1 MIQLGKVWSY
11 DDVVK
16 IEGVKST
23 DPFDWPGLIYR
34 WRAALVDRLEQSGS
48 KVIVMSLF
56 EKETLDQELSPSSDP
71 FKEYLRRNYRI
82 SDVIEPNMNL
92 YRRSSLP
99 EGAIIFLKQDN
110 NVSR

>member
-16 IEGVKST
+16 IEGVESA

-34 WRAALVDRLEQSGS
+34 WRAALVDKLEESGS

-56 EKETLDQELSPSSDP
+56 DMETLEQELSPSSDP
-71 FKEYLRRNYRI
+71 FREYLRRNFRI
-82 SDVIEPNMNL
+82 SDVIEPMMDL

-99 EGAIIFLKQDN
+99 EGAIIFVKQDN
-110 NVSR
+110 NVSK